1 MDQIIIES
9 RELGVCPHQAF
20 QAPFRQWPYVLEY
33 VKVSWTPCIS
43 EGLPSCRFQSM
54 TLSSQTKANFF
65 LTSRGWQSLSFPE
78 SWCDI
83 IWFFSLNYPYN
94 TSFSKIL
101 TILYAV
107 SNPLNSIH
115 FGTIYSMSET
125 LLFIKKPL
133 LTRKINV
140 LLASDLEQLE
150 KLNWTTCFWIPYGC
164 GLPLRRR
171 IN

>member
-1 MDQIIIES
+1 MRNYMI
-9 RELGVCPHQAF
+9 
-20 QAPFRQWPYVLEY
+20 
-33 VKVSWTPCIS
+33 
-43 EGLPSCRFQSM
+43 
-54 TLSSQTKANFF
+54 
-65 LTSRGWQSLSFPE
+65 
-78 SWCDI
+78 
-83 IWFFSLNYPYN
+83 FSLNYPYN

-150 KLNWTTCFWIPYGC
+150 KLN
-164 GLPLRRR
+164 
-171 IN
+171 